1 MANLFFVPIRS
12 HPGGTLNYIA
22 NRDKMISGQSHDV
35 YNVLNYMGEPESVQR
50 VYTYSRHCSPNPK
63 LAETTIALHQQRY
76 YQSKNGAIPKE
87 GELLGL
93 HFIVSFTIEDNPPVE
108 VMSEILQFLAEHP
121 LLRDYATLGAHH
133 FDKPHRHSHFYT
145 SQFSAVGKPR
155 KMALQYEDIYELMRY
170 CNKLCV
176 ERGLSIIDNSELRKD
191 KEYSDWIDS
200 VIAEGKVTV
209 HPEQKE
215 KKKRTRSKKSVP
227 TKNHYYRWMME
238 NQERTEEEN
247 RLMTEKQRQKKN
259 FEEKRYYTPD
269 GNPNTRWYVT
279 GDPQNRFYTISRI
292 DTNGY
297 KRTELDLAVRF
308 VLFIAGTEGQY
319 IKRTDPATWVIY
331 HAKVAKELQHMYD
344 YVSTATKMNIE
355 KPEQITARLA
365 DVGKQMNVLKQE
377 KSRHEKSIIKHE
389 QIMKAY
395 ETYTRVKPLVE
406 DVQEPEPEA
415 ANEYKSAY
423 TILAQHQVLTV
434 EAYTALRRRYD
445 FEKQKC
451 IDYDRRIPELKRQYH
466 DLKKL
471 ESLAANPVGMLR
483 RIYGYSLI
491 AYDRAAGHEVDTL
504 ISDAHSRTTG
514 TPKRNDRII
523 EH

>member
-1 MANLFFVPIRS
+1 MANLLFVPIRS
-12 HPGGTLNYIA
+12 HPGGTLNYIV
-22 NRDKMISGQSHDV
+22 NRDKMISGQSYDV
-35 YNVLNYMGEPESVQR
+35 YHVLNYMGEPNSVRR
-50 VYTYSRHCSPNPK
+50 VYTYARHCSPNPK
-63 LAETTIALHQQRY
+63 LAEATITLHQRRY
-76 YQSKNGAIPKE
+76 YQSKKGAKPKE

-93 HFIVSFTIEDNPPVE
+93 HFIVSFTLEDNPPVE
-108 VMSEILQFLAEHP
+108 IMTEIMQLLAEHP

-145 SQFSAVGKPR
+145 SQFSAVGKPH
-155 KMALQYEDIYELMRY
+155 KMALQREDIYELMRY

-176 ERGLSIIDNSELRKD
+176 ERGLSIIDNSDLRKNRA
-191 KEYSDWIDS
+191 YSDWIDG

-209 HPEQKE
+209 HPERKE
-215 KKKRTRSKKSVP
+215 KKRRTRSRKAAPV
-227 TKNHYYRWMME
+227 KNQYYRWMME
-238 NQERTEEEN
+238 NQERAEKEY

-269 GNPNTRWYVT
+269 GNPSTRWYVT
-279 GDPQNRFYTISRI
+279 GDPQKRFYTISRL

-308 VLFIAGTEGQY
+308 VLFVAGTEGQY

-331 HAKVAKELQHMYD
+331 HAKVATELQHMYD
-344 YVSTATKMNIE
+344 YVSTATRLNIE
-355 KPEQITARLA
+355 KPEQIAGRLA
-365 DVGKQMNVLKQE
+365 DVGNQMNALKQE
-377 KSRHEKSIIKHE
+377 KSRHEKSIVKHE
-389 QIMKAY
+389 RIMEAY

-423 TILAQHQVLTV
+423 AILVQNQILTT
-434 EAYTALRRRYD
+434 EAYAALRRQYD

-451 IDYDRRIPELKRQYH
+451 IDYDRRMPELKKQYH

-471 ESLAANPVGMLR
+471 EALATNPVGMLR
-483 RIYGYSLI
+483 RIYWYSSMAHDREDGHDVDVLI
-491 AYDRAAGHEVDTL
+491 R
-504 ISDAHSRTTG
+504 DANSRTSKSG
-514 TPKRNDRII
+514 KSNDLAKER
-523 EH
+523 

>member
-22 NRDKMISGQSHDV
+22 NRDKMISNQSHDV
-35 YNVLNYMGEPESVQR
+35 YNVLNYMGEPNSVRR
-50 VYTYSRHCSPNPK
+50 VYTYSRHCSANPK
-63 LAETTIALHQQRY
+63 LAEATITLHQQRY
-76 YQSKNGAIPKE
+76 YQSKKGAEPKE

-93 HFIVSFTIEDNPPVE
+93 HFVISFTIEDNPPVA
-108 VMSEILQFLAEHP
+108 VMSEILQLLAEHP

-155 KMALQYEDIYELMRY
+155 KMALQREDIYELMRY

-176 ERGLSIIDNSELRKD
+176 ERGLSIIDKSELRSD
-191 KEYSDWIDS
+191 KYYSDWIDS

-209 HPEQKE
+209 HPEKKE
-215 KKKRTRSKKSVP
+215 KRRRTRSRKAAPV
-227 TKNHYYRWMME
+227 KNHYYRWKME
-238 NQERTEEEN
+238 NQERAEKVY
-247 RLMTEKQRQKKN
+247 RLITEKQRQKKD

-279 GDPQNRFYTISRI
+279 GDPQGRFYTISRL

-297 KRTELDLAVRF
+297 KRTELDLAIRF
-308 VLFIAGTEGQY
+308 VLFVAGTEGQY

-331 HAKVAKELQHMYD
+331 HAKVATELQHMYD
-344 YVSTATKMNIE
+344 YVSTANRMNIE
-355 KPEQITARLA
+355 KPEQIAGRLA
-365 DVGKQMNVLKQE
+365 DVGKQMNALKQE
-377 KSRHEKSIIKHE
+377 KTRHEKSIAKHE
-389 QIMKAY
+389 RIMEAY

-406 DVQEPEPEA
+406 GVQEPEPEV

-423 TILAQHQVLTV
+423 AILVQNQILTV
-434 EAYTALRRRYD
+434 EAYAELCMRYD

-451 IDYDRRIPELKRQYH
+451 IDYDRRMPELKHQYH
-466 DLKKL
+466 DLKRL
-471 ESLAANPVGMLR
+471 ESLAANPVGMLH
-483 RIYGYSLI
+483 RIYSYSLM
-491 AYDRAAGHEVDTL
+491 AYDRAAGNEVDAL
-504 ISDAHSRTTG
+504 INNTSTRTTRES
-514 TPKRNDRII
+514 KAIDHIK
-523 EH
+523 E